1 MSPVY
6 IISFT
11 IFGCIS
17 FCIVWISKR
26 SSLWGHVMLCSVNF
40 SMTYDTM
47 LCELC
52 WEIWCD
58 ALWFMLICVQ
68 MNSFLYCQQQR
79 SKYIL
84 LRTKFIM
91 QWRKELNKIITAE
104 KKINKTTQY
113 HRYLQ
118 DPETRSSFLR
128 DSSKQVPG
136 CSSRPF
142 TTWGHIADTCSFGPP
157 PWHSRTWS
165 RMAPYCPDIPV
176 TPCNIPPSCS
186 AVSARQQVYN
196 RTHTQQTAV
205 VRCTYSRK
213 SLYKVST

>member
-40 SMTYDTM
+40 AMTYDTM

-136 CSSRPF
+136 HSPDRSLLGDISPTHVVLALLLDIAELGVEWHHIVQTFQRHLVTSHLLAQQCQHVNKS
-142 TTWGHIADTCSFGPP
+142 TTE
-157 PWHSRTWS
+157 
-165 RMAPYCPDIPV
+165 
-176 TPCNIPPSCS
+176 
-186 AVSARQQVYN
+186 
-196 RTHTQQTAV
+196 HTLSKPQ
-205 VRCTYSRK
+205 
-213 SLYKVST
+213 